1 MKKRN
6 VLVIIAIILM
16 ILPYFINY
24 YTFLR
29 ILSYFVG
36 LLLFGIILFKSKK
49 NVIVNI
55 IVILT
60 IFISSYFIDYV
71 FCHKERIPFMAQEV
85 ISSDKVTS
93 YYSLLYQVNIC
104 NKKWNLD
111 KFYKKGFTCKKG
123 MLDKISIND
132 FLSTYES
139 NKNSYL
145 KISGKISQIVGEKYI
160 EVAPYENGVI
170 SQNGEVI
177 FKQDIILRLPLT
189 ELDIDIKKFKIYDE
203 IEFIGRVI
211 DKTKEEEKNIYLFDD
226 VIIYQSDLYNDY
238 ELIVE
243 KDNNCE
249 LDKTEYV
256 KINDLTYYV
265 SCLKNIDVKFNEEN
279 IYDLDYVLLDEKITL
294 DNLLK
299 RSITQNKDSFNN
311 TLYELKEFKILVCNN
326 NEIVLGKNI
335 SLESNYCE
343 ANTDESV

>member
-1 MKKRN
+1 MKKN
-6 VLVIIAIILM
+6 ILLIIAFILM
-16 ILPYFINY
+16 VIPYFINY
-24 YTFLR
+24 YIVLR
-29 ILSYFVG
+29 LLSYIVG
-36 LLLFGIILFKSKK
+36 MLLFCLVLFKNKK
-49 NVIVNI
+49 NI
-55 IVILT
+55 IVNTIIVIT
-60 IFISSYFIDYV
+60 IFISSYYVDYIL
-71 FCHKERIPFMAQEV
+71 CHKERIPFMTKEV
-85 ISSDKVTS
+85 ISSDKVIS

-104 NKKWNLD
+104 NKEWNLD
-111 KFYKKGFTCKKG
+111 KFYQKGFTCKKE

-160 EVAPYENGVI
+160 EVAPYENEEN

-177 FKQDIILRLPLT
+177 FKQDIILRLPLKD
-189 ELDIDIKKFKIYDE
+189 LDIDIKKFKIYDE

-211 DKTKEEEKNIYLFDD
+211 DKTKEDEKNIYLFDD
-226 VIIYQSDLYNDY
+226 IIIYQSELYNEY
-238 ELIVE
+238 ELVVE
-243 KDNNCE
+243 NDNNCE

-256 KINDLTYYV
+256 KINDLTYYT
-265 SCLKNIDVKFNEEN
+265 SCLKNVDVKFNEEN

-299 RSITQNKDSFNN
+299 RSITQNKDAFNN

-326 NEIVLGKNI
+326 NEVVLGKNI